1 MLLIYQIPIVD
12 LRNFILNQEEN
23 LSNKIWR
30 NLELNIIDNDI
41 FLRSIGL
48 IKRRYGINPPD
59 ENFYCDAKNAI
70 RFTELPKIKIT
81 KNGISN
87 RISIKLIYK
96 KLFYDGKCSG
106 KYEIGFSVDMD
117 DNDIVT
123 MDDIKR
129 FYRDL
134 IEIEVNVPITDNG
147 VQTTKVKNI
156 SKLLTKQLF
165 YATTPYKVLKN
176 NVSFKYIYSG
186 KPFLFIEMLSHEK
199 LDLNAH
205 NSIGLLNN
213 NFKLHHSKLGSK
225 CKLWCLLHNK
235 QNVYRLANDIRI
247 SVLYMNS
254 YRESLHM
261 ILKKIAEDKLLPEP
275 RSRQSNELQAFIKRC
290 FENYFKDV
298 TEDKIDTSNIIDLS
312 LKLIDDFSQVERKTI
327 KNNLKYAI
335 DVRRNYFHHINKY
348 LEKIEEMKKTTNI
361 TIGNIYNSNVNIGEI
376 IKNNKQI
383 IKTYGANNDI
393 KETLNALND
402 KVKLL
407 LELLDDEPKKRTIS
421 ETVEGLIQESVKEKP
436 NKSKWQGFYNGLSKT
451 IKTVGEVGVPILK
464 ILEKL
469 VIFFP

>member
-12 LRNFILNQEEN
+12 LRNFILNPEEN

-41 FLRSIGL
+41 FIRSIGL

-59 ENFYCDAKNAI
+59 ENFYCDAKNGI
-70 RFTELPKIKIT
+70 RFTELPKINIT
-81 KNGISN
+81 KNGVLN
-87 RISIKLIYK
+87 CVNVKLMYK
-96 KLFYDGKCSG
+96 RLFYDGKCSG
-106 KYEIGFSVDMD
+106 KYEIGFYVNIYNNSV
-117 DNDIVT
+117 VT
-123 MDDIKR
+123 IDDIKK
-129 FYRDL
+129 FYQDL
-134 IEIEVNVPITDNG
+134 SEINANVPITDNG
-147 VQTTKVKNI
+147 VQTAKVKNI
-156 SKLLTKQLF
+156 SKLLAKQLF
-165 YATTPYKVLKN
+165 YATTPYKVLK
-176 NVSFKYIYSG
+176 SDITFKYIYAG
-186 KPFLFIEMLSHEK
+186 KPFLFIEMFPHEK
-199 LDLNAH
+199 LDLNGH
-205 NSIGLLNN
+205 NSIDLLDN
-213 NFKLHHSKLGSK
+213 NFKLHHSKLDSK

-235 QNVYRLANDIRI
+235 QNIYELASDIRI

-275 RSRQSNELQAFIKRC
+275 RSRQSNELQTFIKRC

-348 LEKIEEMKKTTNI
+348 LEKIEEMKKTNNI
-361 TIGNIYNSNVNIGEI
+361 TIGNIYNSNVNIGEV

-383 IKTYGANNDI
+383 IKAYDANNDI

-402 KVKLL
+402 KIKLL
-407 LELLDDEPKKRTIS
+407 LELLDDEPKKHTIS

-436 NKSKWQGFYNGLSKT
+436 NKNKWQGFYNGLTKSL
-451 IKTVGEVGVPILK
+451 KTVGEVGVPILN

-469 VIFFP
+469 VAFFP